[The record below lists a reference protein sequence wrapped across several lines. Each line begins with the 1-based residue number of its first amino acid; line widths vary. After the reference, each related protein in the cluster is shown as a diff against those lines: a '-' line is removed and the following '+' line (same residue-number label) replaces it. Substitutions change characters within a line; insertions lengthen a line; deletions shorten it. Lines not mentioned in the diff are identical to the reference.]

1 MLRTALVVAS
11 LSALAVASCLSSSC
25 SSSSNGPAPPASTPC
40 GDYYD
45 ALDDSP
51 CTNGPTLPASEV
63 ARLRARFEQICQS
76 GMALP
81 GSGLTDGTLEACA
94 RAVKSAGCAAPL
106 PAACNITGTLQA
118 GTACNQ
124 DFQCQSGGCFQSLTP
139 GEAGASDSCATCL
152 PISKLGQP
160 CTTVCPPGATCDH
173 SMATP
178 TCVRVVLEDAGAK
191 CDGQAMQCG
200 AGLYC
205 TSSGA
210 CAVLPAAGQPCTTN
224 GLCAA
229 PANCVGATCEAP
241 GAAGSTCEVDLTCA
255 AGLGCGAATQTCGSV
270 TWASA
275 GQPCGDLVRCL
286 VGGCNGVCPTVIADG
301 HACKAGDT
309 SSTCDALAQCQGG
322 TCVRQDSQ
330 VCR

>member
-11 LSALAVASCLSSSC
+11 LSALAVASCQ
-25 SSSSNGPAPPASTPC
+25 SSSSGPAAPASTTPC

-45 ALDDSP
+45 ALDNSP
-51 CTNGPTLPASEV
+51 CSNGPTLPASEV
-63 ARLRARFEQICQS
+63 ARLRGRFEQICQS
-76 GMALP
+76 GVALP

-94 RAVKSAGCAAPL
+94 SAVESAGCAAGPV
-106 PAACNITGTLQA
+106 PAACNITGTLPA
-118 GTACNQ
+118 GAACNQ

-152 PISKLGQP
+152 PIAQLGQP

-178 TCVRVVLEDAGAK
+178 TCVQVMLGDAGAT
-191 CDGQAMQCG
+191 CDGQALQCG
-200 AGLYC
+200 TGLYC
-205 TSSGA
+205 NNSAT

-229 PANCVGATCEAP
+229 PAACVGPTCEPP
-241 GAAGSTCEVDLTCA
+241 GATGSTCEVDFTCA
-255 AGLGCGAATQTCGSV
+255 AGLGCGAASQTCGAV

-286 VGGCNGVCPTVIADG
+286 VGDCNGGICSTVIADG
-301 HACKAGDT
+301 QACTVGDT
-309 SSTCDALAQCQGG
+309 SSTCDTFAQCQGG
-322 TCVRQDSQ
+322 TCVLQDSQ

>member
-11 LSALAVASCLSSSC
+11 LSALAVASCQSSSG
-25 SSSSNGPAPPASTPC
+25 GPAAPTSTPC

-51 CTNGPTLPASEV
+51 CANGPALPPSEV
-63 ARLRARFEQICQS
+63 ARLRGRFEQICQS
-76 GMALP
+76 GIALP
-81 GSGLTDGTLEACA
+81 GSGLADETLEACA
-94 RAVKSAGCAAPL
+94 QAVKSAGCLAASL
-106 PAACNITGTLQA
+106 PAACTITGTLPA
-118 GTACNQ
+118 GAACNQ
-124 DFQCQSGGCFQSLTP
+124 DFQCQSGGCFQSLAP

-152 PISKLGQP
+152 PIAQLGQP
-160 CTTVCPPGATCDH
+160 CTAVCPPGATCDR

-178 TCVRVVLEDAGAK
+178 TCVQVMLGEAGAK
-191 CDGQAMQCG
+191 CDGQSLQCR

-205 TSSGA
+205 NNSAT

-229 PANCVGATCEAP
+229 AAACVGATCEPP
-241 GAAGSTCEVDLTCA
+241 GATGSTCEVDFTCA
-255 AGLGCGAATQTCGSV
+255 AGLGCSAASQTCGDV

-286 VGGCNGVCPTVIADG
+286 VGDCNGSTCPTVISDG
-301 HACKAGDT
+301 QPCTAGDP
-309 SSTCDALAQCQGG
+309 SSTCDTFAQCQSG